1 MIGGSSRDA
10 QILAVLVG
18 LGTVWGSA
26 FVSMKVLSTQI
37 SAIEVAESRL
47 FLGGLLVLG
56 IVLWQRL
63 PVNLSPGNIAAT
75 AVAASFD
82 MLLPFTI
89 IAWSGGRIESG
100 LGATLLSTMPLFT
113 TLLAPAFFA
122 DERLSAVRVAGVAL
136 GFGGVVVVTEGKV
149 LNVTDGDALGMLAVV
164 AGACAYSIGGIYGRF
179 QLRTQHPLS
188 FTGMKLVLGSLI
200 CLPLLA
206 LSGGTGA
213 YAGLNG
219 EGLAA
224 ILALGLLATG
234 AAYSAFFW
242 LVSNAGTVRA
252 SLAIYLIP
260 VSGLTLSWLVLGE
273 PFGAATVAGA
283 GLIIG
288 GVATATFGASIRL
301 QSLKQRPTPAAAAR
315 MSTVGL
321 CLSGECA

>member
-1 MIGGSSRDA
+1 MSGGMSRDA
-10 QILAVLVG
+10 QILLVLVG

-37 SAIEVAESRL
+37 SALEVAESRL

-56 IVLWQRL
+56 VVLWQRL
-63 PVNLSPGNIAAT
+63 PVNMSPRNVAAT

-122 DERLSAVRVAGVAL
+122 DERLSAVRAGGVAL

-164 AGACAYSIGGIYGRF
+164 GGACAYSVGGIYGRF

-188 FTGMKLVLGSLI
+188 FTGMKLVLGSVI
-200 CLPLLA
+200 CLPLVA
-206 LSGGTGA
+206 VSGGAGA
-213 YAGLNG
+213 YSGLDG
-219 EGLAA
+219 EGVAA
-224 ILALGLLATG
+224 ILVLGLLATG

-242 LVSNAGTVRA
+242 LVSNAGAVKA

-260 VSGLTLSWLVLGE
+260 VSGLTLSWLILGE

-283 GLIIG
+283 ALIVG
-288 GVATATFGASIRL
+288 GVATATFGQNVRL
-301 QSLKQRPTPAAAAR
+301 PSLRRRVLTPAPVSAGKAA
-315 MSTVGL
+315 L
-321 CLSGECA
+321 CLEGDCA